1 MIPKKDAKIAKGMI
15 FGGCSYVWGQGLY
28 YYSNME
34 TLVNPLHPFGYNPGL
49 LKEAHHRFKESVRY
63 PRIVAKHFNSFELVH
78 PQNGGANDQIVN
90 YWSNCFKN
98 REKGAKVKGFQPDCY
113 DSVEFINYE
122 EVSRVVFQLT
132 HWMRD
137 HFQYEYEGEIINL
150 PAQWSWDNHR
160 ERPYNDMLLSYL
172 EKNNTDFAT
181 LNNELITKSLNNVKS
196 FLQECE
202 ENGVKTYI
210 LTYADE
216 YLEGLK
222 TDKWLSERFITINY
236 ADKKYECID
245 YMIKENPH
253 LTIFKDHEMFDVPP
267 NDSHPTLK
275 CHRIIAQNII
285 NFIENKENNG

>member
-49 LKEAHHRFKESVRY
+49 LKEAHHRFKEAVRY

-113 DSVEFINYE
+113 
-122 EVSRVVFQLT
+122 
-132 HWMRD
+132 
-137 HFQYEYEGEIINL
+137 
-150 PAQWSWDNHR
+150 HR

-222 TDKWLSERFITINY
+222 TDKWLSERFITINH
-236 ADKKYECID
+236 ASKNYECID
-245 YMIKENPH
+245 YMLKENPH